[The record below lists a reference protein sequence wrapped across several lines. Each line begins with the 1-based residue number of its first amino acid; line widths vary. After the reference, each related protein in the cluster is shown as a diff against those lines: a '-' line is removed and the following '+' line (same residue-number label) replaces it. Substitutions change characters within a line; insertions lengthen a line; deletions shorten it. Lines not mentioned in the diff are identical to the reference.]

1 MDKKLSYFK
10 IIGIGIIL
18 ILIQSFFQR
27 YEALK
32 EIYSTYVGYLVPVIY
47 ALFITI
53 FLDPVVTKIE
63 EKTKLSRLKS
73 VCLTFLL
80 VVILVVSFIGLV
92 LPELGKSF
100 KELYSKFP
108 MMQDKIGSTITQLS
122 LIHI

>member
-53 FLDPVVTKIE
+53 FFTLCAC
-63 EKTKLSRLKS
+63 S
-73 VCLTFLL
+73 
-80 VVILVVSFIGLV
+80 SFFFYI
-92 LPELGKSF
+92 P
-100 KELYSKFP
+100 
-108 MMQDKIGSTITQLS
+108 
-122 LIHI
+122 